1 MFGDSVGGPHPPLL
15 SPETGIHPLFG
26 PRALAVAPPHER
38 YQRADHPLVSGI
50 TTLQI
55 QGDPQAGDVD
65 DCGRLPLQEWDFL
78 SRNGGGGGAAGRR
91 ASRPESG
98 GGGMWQGGHGSA
110 KSAAGERHRRRW

>member
-15 SPETGIHPLFG
+15 SPGMGIHPLFG

-38 YQRADHPLVSGI
+38 YQRTDHPLVSGI

-55 QGDPQAGDVD
+55 QGDPQAGDAD
-65 DCGRLPLQEWDFL
+65 DCSRLPLQEW
-78 SRNGGGGGAAGRR
+78 GGGGGAAGWR

-98 GGGMWQGGHGSA
+98 GGGMWQGGRGSA
-110 KSAAGERHRRRW
+110 KSAAGERLRRRR